1 MTKLFT
7 RDTSLNPTRSVAFYA
22 LSILAAAASLLITTG
37 DASATPPAVGD
48 RYVYRLTDGYNPAI
62 RGQLSQRVENIEG
75 GRVTLAVTLEHS
87 GSQKETTEI
96 QTLQGDWLRHAIT
109 SRDQLFDY
117 DFIQAYSAY
126 PLPLDP
132 GKKWSMRVNAYVPA
146 TGGQR
151 SVRVDAKV
159 IGSERISVP
168 AGEFD
173 TVRIERSI
181 YAGDAEYN
189 LRETNTVEVEWYA
202 PALGRSVRLVSKSE
216 YRDTAKGIRNQ
227 LMRGD
232 WNIFELTTIQKSN

>member
-1 MTKLFT
+1 M
-7 RDTSLNPTRSVAFYA
+7 TSLSPRESSPRPACSIASYA
-22 LSILAAAASLLITTG
+22 LLILATLASLLVTTG
-37 DASATPPAVGD
+37 HASATPPAVGD
-48 RYVYRLTDGYNPAI
+48 RYVYRLTDGYNPEI

-75 GRVTLAVTLEHS
+75 GRITLAVTLERS
-87 GSQKETTEI
+87 GSKKETTEI
-96 QTLQGDWLRHAIT
+96 RTLKGDWLRHAIT
-109 SRDQLFDY
+109 SRDQPFDY
-117 DFIQAYSAY
+117 DFTQPYSAY

-151 SVRVDAKV
+151 SLRVDAKI
-159 IGSERISVP
+159 IGRERISVP

-173 TVRIERSI
+173 TVKIERSI

-189 LRETNTVEVEWYA
+189 LRETNTLEVEWYA

>member
-1 MTKLFT
+1 
-7 RDTSLNPTRSVAFYA
+7 
-22 LSILAAAASLLITTG
+22 
-37 DASATPPAVGD
+37 
-48 RYVYRLTDGYNPAI
+48 
-62 RGQLSQRVENIEG
+62 
-75 GRVTLAVTLEHS
+75 
-87 GSQKETTEI
+87 
-96 QTLQGDWLRHAIT
+96 
-109 SRDQLFDY
+109 
-117 DFIQAYSAY
+117 
-126 PLPLDP
+126 
-132 GKKWSMRVNAYVPA
+132 MRVNAYVPA

-159 IGSERISVP
+159 IGNERISVP

-173 TVRIERSI
+173 TVKIERSI

-189 LRETNTVEVEWYA
+189 LRETNTFEVEWYA

>member
-7 RDTSLNPTRSVAFYA
+7 RDTSLNPARSVAFYA

-37 DASATPPAVGD
+37 DASATPPAAGD

-75 GRVTLAVTLEHS
+75 GRVTLAVTLERS

-117 DFIQAYSAY
+117 DFTQAYSAY

-151 SVRVDAKV
+151 SLRVDAKI
-159 IGSERISVP
+159 IGRERISVP

-173 TVRIERSI
+173 TVKIERSI

-189 LRETNTVEVEWYA
+189 LRETNTFEVEWYA